1 MRLPVLA
8 YVLAGL
14 TCLSAQ
20 GPGPSPIRYTEA
32 REYNVRRQI
41 RLPGSVQSPTVS
53 TVAGKVEGLVVELG
67 VREGD
72 AVEKGQLLA
81 RLRTVNLELRR
92 DASQSELSEAEARLK
107 LAERNLER
115 ARELFDAKVFS
126 QQELDDAFYEFSA
139 WQGRLDRL
147 RAEIERILDDIER
160 CTIHAPFNGVVTD
173 KHTELGQWLA
183 VGDPVVELMAVDDL
197 RVLVQ
202 VPERYYRGLRVGRRV
217 SVEFEAIGGRK
228 TVGTVECDH
237 SASGPAGADLPRQ
250 VEVPESRR
258 QGGGRHA
265 GPGFVFRRRRLPRD
279 HCAQRRCRQ
288 PKSAPSDLHHQR
300 RWHGR
305 SDSCTDRSRRRK
317 LDRGQRQRPPGPA
330 RGDQGQRTAHAG
342 ASRAGRTD
350 RVQAAMTI
358 VSNAIRYPV
367 TTAVG
372 VILLTLFGGIAL
384 FRIPVQLTPTVE
396 EPEVTVS
403 TTWPGASPYEMERD
417 IIDEQEEQL
426 KSLEGLVEMESES
439 GENRGSIT
447 MTFQVGADLDTAV
460 LKVSNRLDQVPSYPD
475 DADKPVIRTVDP
487 RANASG
493 WFILM
498 PTETDG
504 FEGDISTQHDFVKD
518 FVKPELERVPGVA
531 ASSSFAGTRT
541 GDASR
546 RRPGQACRPQSD
558 VQPIGGGA

>member
-1 MRLPVLA
+1 MRLPVLV

-32 REYNVRRQI
+32 REHTVRRQI

-53 TVAGKVEGLVVELG
+53 TVAGEVEGLVVELG

-147 RAEIERILDDIER
+147 RAEIERILDDIKR

-217 SVEFEAIGGRK
+217 SVEFEAMGGRK
-228 TVGTVECDH
+228 TVGTV
-237 SASGPAGADLPRQ
+237 SAIIPRADPQARTFPVKLKFSNPGGKVAAGMLAQVSFSGGA
-250 VEVPESRR
+250 
-258 QGGGRHA
+258 A
-265 GPGFVFRRRRLPRD
+265 Y
-279 HCAQRRCRQ
+279 
-288 PKSAPSDLHHQR
+288 
-300 RWHGR
+300 
-305 SDSCTDRSRRRK
+305 
-317 LDRGQRQRPPGPA
+317 
-330 RGDQGQRTAHAG
+330 
-342 ASRAGRTD
+342 RA
-350 RVQAAMTI
+350 TI
-358 VSNAIRYPV
+358 VPKD
-367 TTAVG
+367 AVVSQNLHQ
-372 VILLTLFGGIAL
+372 VI
-384 FRIPVQLTPTVE
+384 
-396 EPEVTVS
+396 
-403 TTWPGASPYEMERD
+403 Y
-417 IIDEQEEQL
+417 II
-426 KSLEGLVEMESES
+426 K
-439 GENRGSIT
+439 
-447 MTFQVGADLDTAV
+447 
-460 LKVSNRLDQVPSYPD
+460 D
-475 DADKPVIRTVDP
+475 DGTVDP
-487 RANASG
+487 
-493 WFILM
+493 I
-498 PTETDG
+498 
-504 FEGDISTQHDFVKD
+504 
-518 FVKPELERVPGVA
+518 RV
-531 ASSSFAGTRT
+531 RT
-541 GDASR
+541 GAGVGSWIEVSGNV
-546 RRPGQACRPQSD
+546 RPGQRVVTRGNERLMPGQA
-558 VQPIGGGA
+558 VQGEPIEYKLP